1 LFFCGRIKQLG
12 KWSVRKA
19 ENEILFV
26 EASQCD
32 TVSLRKWKRK
42 TSSSRGKLRG
52 GRIKPCIFVKTDTKN
67 PQDMM
72 RK

>member
-1 LFFCGRIKQLG
+1 
-12 KWSVRKA
+12 VRKA
-19 ENEILFV
+19 ESEILFV

-32 TVSLRKWKRK
+32 TVSLRKWKRRLRK

-52 GRIKPCIFVKTDTKN
+52 GGIKPCIFVKTDTKN

>member
-1 LFFCGRIKQLG
+1 M
-12 KWSVRKA
+12 RKA

-32 TVSLRKWKRK
+32 TVSQRNWKRRLRK
-42 TSSSRGKLRG
+42 TSLSRGKLRG
-52 GRIKPCIFVKTDTKN
+52 GSIKPCVFVKTDTKN